1 MGTRNL
7 FADKL
12 KAFGIFFVFVAI
24 FCEILCGQESGSAV
38 DDEKRT
44 VIVFL
49 VASQISRGT
58 ERTAWF
64 LRARWLWYTIRSA
77 TFPALLRIGVVKNLP
92 LSALEFC
99 YAEPAIVDSCSSRRN
114 LRWTRRLHQQF

>member
-49 VASQISRGT
+49 VGQSNIQGHGAYSMVFT
-58 ERTAWF
+58 CP
-64 LRARWLWYTIRSA
+64 L
-77 TFPALLRIGVVKNLP
+77 ALVH
-92 LSALEFC
+92 
-99 YAEPAIVDSCSSRRN
+99 Y
-114 LRWTRRLHQQF
+114 